1 MVGQARLLIVPAF
14 FAASIYAQSPA
25 PSGAPGSTSAT
36 PHPHRA
42 GPRKGPPSPEFDD
55 VRKAL
60 SALTPQQRQ
69 RFAEN
74 FRRWATLPPQEREAL
89 ADRET
94 LRRQKRLEEIETAMK
109 KADLQLRGERRTQF
123 ARRYT
128 EERRKLE
135 ETLRQE
141 MEARRGPA
149 LDEIIARLKKDF
161 SENPGTGS
169 GQ

>member
-1 MVGQARLLIVPAF
+1 
-14 FAASIYAQSPA
+14 
-25 PSGAPGSTSAT
+25 
-36 PHPHRA
+36 
-42 GPRKGPPSPEFDD
+42 
-55 VRKAL
+55 
-60 SALTPQQRQ
+60 
-69 RFAEN
+69 
-74 FRRWATLPPQEREAL
+74 
-89 ADRET
+89 
-94 LRRQKRLEEIETAMK
+94 MK